1 MDNYDGRL
9 NFLAS
14 MGVALLLCVVVIGFS
29 GHDNGQMDAVKTASI
44 VAPLAGQ
51 VK

>member
-1 MDNYDGRL
+1 MDDYNGRL
-9 NFLAS
+9 NILAS
-14 MGVALLLCVVVIGFS
+14 VVVALLLSVVIGFI

-44 VAPLAGQ
+44 VAPVTAQ